1 MMVGSAPNFPDGAV
15 VSSDSVLRNAD
26 LAGEPELYGLTV
38 GPYTSSGQNRQKL
51 QDRSTRRL
59 LPWFIYHA
67 VPEESWV
74 R

>member
-15 VSSDSVLRNAD
+15 VSTDSVPRNAG
-26 LAGEPELYGLTV
+26 LAGEPGLYGLTE
-38 GPYTSSGQNRQKL
+38 GPYTSSRQDRQKL

-59 LPWFIYHA
+59 LPRFIHHA
-67 VPEESWV
+67 ILEESRV